1 MTQHSEQLTRDGDA
15 AQDLGAP
22 EPRWSPRRAAV
33 LGAGSWGTTFAKI
46 LTDAG
51 LSGEGPAPEVVLWG
65 RDAEAMSRIARTR
78 VNERYVPGTH
88 LPDPLQVTA
97 DLAQALSDA
106 QDHLARGGVVV
117 IYPEGTLTR
126 DPLRWPMHAY
136 PGAARLALGLD
147 VPVIPI
153 AHWGDQQILG
163 RDSRWRVHVSLRPRR
178 PVRVRVGEPV
188 DLSRFRSTRAPG
200 IDDAEPH
207 RDRVDL
213 GDVVGHDQARAVG
226 RDPLQ
231 MLDAAP
237 GQQPVGQPHEPLEDL
252 QLEIELTASTGAA
265 GAGHVQLPAVRGDQL
280 FATSNVAPRASSFV
294 VKCS

>member
-97 DLAQALSDA
+97 DLAQALEGADLVVLAVPA
-106 QDHLARGGVVV
+106 QALRAQMAAVAQHLEHELLLARSELGSRQRYRFFGHG
-117 IYPEGTLTR
+117 EG
-126 DPLRWPMHAY
+126 
-136 PGAARLALGLD
+136 LG
-147 VPVIPI
+147 
-153 AHWGDQQILG
+153 
-163 RDSRWRVHVSLRPRR
+163 
-178 PVRVRVGEPV
+178 
-188 DLSRFRSTRAPG
+188 
-200 IDDAEPH
+200 
-207 RDRVDL
+207 
-213 GDVVGHDQARAVG
+213 
-226 RDPLQ
+226 
-231 MLDAAP
+231 
-237 GQQPVGQPHEPLEDL
+237 
-252 QLEIELTASTGAA
+252 
-265 GAGHVQLPAVRGDQL
+265 
-280 FATSNVAPRASSFV
+280 
-294 VKCS
+294 